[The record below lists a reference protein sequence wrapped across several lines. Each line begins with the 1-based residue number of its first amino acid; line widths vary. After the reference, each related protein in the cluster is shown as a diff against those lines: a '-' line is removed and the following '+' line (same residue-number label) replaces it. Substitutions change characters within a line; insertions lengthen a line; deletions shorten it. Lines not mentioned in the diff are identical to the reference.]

1 MKCSPWRKKVYL
13 LLPKWTCVPWNVF
26 YDIHHDSTWRTCGY
40 VTRIPENVA
49 NLWVEIY
56 KITQIVTALANHPM
70 WSCCRCNA
78 SLTLHSRETSWIL
91 LLITVECTFS
101 FATAYFRQ
109 WWRIFHRPS
118 MVSSCGVEM
127 EHTTLRSRDRSFGE
141 LIVGINADTVK
152 FDRTVSSSL
161 GACDRHHPVRNLSWI
176 QKRPSRWTTLSKR
189 VTGIARFGPP
199 GVWDQYRWPEV
210 FGMRHLGSSQ
220 SLV

>member
-1 MKCSPWRKKVYL
+1 M
-13 LLPKWTCVPWNVF
+13 
-26 YDIHHDSTWRTCGY
+26 
-40 VTRIPENVA
+40 TRIPENIA

-56 KITQIVTALANHPM
+56 KITQIVTVFEEHPI
-70 WSCCRCNA
+70 WRYCLYKS

-91 LLITVECTFS
+91 LLITVEYTFS

-109 WWRIFHRPS
+109 WWRKCNRLF

-141 LIVGINADTVK
+141 LIVGINAGTVM
-152 FDRTVSSSL
+152 FYPTVSSSL
-161 GACDRHHPVRNLSWI
+161 GACGRHDPVRNLSWI
-176 QKRPSRWTTLSKR
+176 QKRPSRWTALSKR

>member
-1 MKCSPWRKKVYL
+1 MKCSPWRKKAYL

-49 NLWVEIY
+49 NLWVKIY

-91 LLITVECTFS
+91 LLITVEYTFS

-127 EHTTLRSRDRSFGE
+127 EHTTLRSPGPVLWGAHCWHQCRHCKIWPNGFLLSWRLRQAPSCSKCVLNSETNIPLNDLTKASYRYCE
-141 LIVGINADTVK
+141 V
-152 FDRTVSSSL
+152 RTTGSL
-161 GACDRHHPVRNLSWI
+161 GSI
-176 QKRPSRWTTLSKR
+176 
-189 VTGIARFGPP
+189 
-199 GVWDQYRWPEV
+199 
-210 FGMRHLGSSQ
+210 
-220 SLV
+220 

>member
-56 KITQIVTALANHPM
+56 KITQIVTVFGNHPI
-70 WSCCRCNA
+70 WRYCLYNS
-78 SLTLHSRETSWIL
+78 SLTLQSRETSWIL

-109 WWRIFHRPS
+109 WWPIFDRLS
-118 MVSSCGVEM
+118 MVWSCGVSRMTHDPEVLGPALWGAHCWHQCRDYKIWPNGFLLSRRLWQVPSCSKFVLNS
-127 EHTTLRSRDRSFGE
+127 ETTIPLND
-141 LIVGINADTVK
+141 LIKASYRYCEV
-152 FDRTVSSSL
+152 RTTGSL
-161 GACDRHHPVRNLSWI
+161 GSI
-176 QKRPSRWTTLSKR
+176 
-189 VTGIARFGPP
+189 
-199 GVWDQYRWPEV
+199 
-210 FGMRHLGSSQ
+210 
-220 SLV
+220 